1 MVEAPFTSYYTNSYS
16 SMSKTNF
23 PITSPTEEKL
33 TTLLV
38 TGISTPLLVI
48 VLAVVIITIIAMV
61 WINLPNTTKTQN
73 SKMDCMEHLQDKNNW
88 MLLQTIPQMSYV
100 QFLMKVK
107 P

>member
-1 MVEAPFTSYYTNSYS
+1 MVETPLTSYSTNSYS

-48 VLAVVIITIIAMV
+48 VLAVVIVTITGIYMV
-61 WINLPNTTKTQN
+61 WINLPNTAKTQN
-73 SKMDCMEHLQDKNNW
+73 SKMDCM
-88 MLLQTIPQMSYV
+88 
-100 QFLMKVK
+100 
-107 P
+107 